1 MSVKEKAPSA
11 RATWVNTRGT
21 AALPWGA
28 PHHAERCIL
37 QFLTK
42 VLYLHAGG
50 PVGGQTPIFLQN
62 LSLFQNPSHAFWN
75 VSHMSSPSFT
85 WPQHF
90 RTWLFCCRHDN
101 LQGHQEHPPTVPL
114 SQALLLV
121 PCPHQPA
128 YPCRLCASAGRATS
142 FLHVLKP
149 CLKYRVCMFVAP
161 QGILSQIQLYW
172 LKHLPQEN
180 LETETLM
187 GPYILRLSNT
197 LFYLFIVFINKNAS
211 LTAQM
216 NFLSNY
222 SHLLLYISI

>member
-1 MSVKEKAPSA
+1 MSQHQRNFSPSLGSSTSCRAPSFA
-11 RATWVNTRGT
+11 VPYKNTLFACRGT
-21 AALPWGA
+21 SWWPN
-28 PHHAERCIL
+28 
-37 QFLTK
+37 T
-42 VLYLHAGG
+42 
-50 PVGGQTPIFLQN
+50 QN
-62 LSLFQNPSHAFWN
+62 FSLFKDPSHAFWN
-75 VSHMSSPSFT
+75 VSHMSSPS
-85 WPQHF
+85 PQHF

-114 SQALLLV
+114 SQALLLA

-142 FLHVLKP
+142 SLHGLKP

-187 GPYILRLSNT
+187 GPYILRLDNS